1 METTTTPTRHAPPG
15 RLRRLESEFLR
26 PHRRAIFLALA
37 AMLLQ
42 SVLLLP
48 VPVLQGRVLDRL
60 IGPRPGDDA
69 AALTWLVLGV
79 FAASAGCHFGRAA
92 LSWRA
97 SAA

>member
-42 SVLLLP
+42 
-48 VPVLQGRVLDRL
+48 
-60 IGPRPGDDA
+60 
-69 AALTWLVLGV
+69 
-79 FAASAGCHFGRAA
+79 
-92 LSWRA
+92 
-97 SAA
+97 